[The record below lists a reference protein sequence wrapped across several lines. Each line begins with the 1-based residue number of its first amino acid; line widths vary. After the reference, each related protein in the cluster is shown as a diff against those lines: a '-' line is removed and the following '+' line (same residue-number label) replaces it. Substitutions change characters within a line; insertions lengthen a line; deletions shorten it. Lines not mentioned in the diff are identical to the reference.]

1 MLVDWKTGKFR
12 ESWGSVTQTVVVIFT
27 ERLTRTRNITL
38 RVQQSSALGMLL
50 EKQWLHDW
58 PRWAD
63 QRVIYTLT
71 DTKNDVRCPTFKT
84 LSRDR
89 EWQGDVQPGSHRGT
103 RKRKFDDSSY
113 HSSQRFWY
121 GTRRKGNPL
130 TSFACVS
137 KRLKKVPSGCLW
149 QGDFTPRQATFHT
162 RCSLWAGAKG
172 NLLSTKKL
180 TKTKVQLPRTSK
192 QNFLQA
198 LHWSS
203 KTKMY
208 SSHYN
213 SKMAHA

>member
-1 MLVDWKTGKFR
+1 MRVCNSDSGNNIYRKIDQNKKYHIKSTAIKRFR
-12 ESWGSVTQTVVVIFT
+12 HVTRETVT
-27 ERLTRTRNITL
+27 T
-38 RVQQSSALGMLL
+38 
-50 EKQWLHDW
+50 WL
-58 PRWAD
+58 AD
-63 QRVIYTLT
+63 QTVIYTLT

-103 RKRKFDDSSY
+103 RKQKFDDSSY

-149 QGDFTPRQATFHT
+149 QGNFTPRQVTFHT
-162 RCSLWAGAKG
+162 RFSLWAGAKG
-172 NLLSTKKL
+172 NLLLSKKL

-208 SSHYN
+208 SSH
-213 SKMAHA
+213 

>member
-1 MLVDWKTGKFR
+1 
-12 ESWGSVTQTVVVIFT
+12 
-27 ERLTRTRNITL
+27 
-38 RVQQSSALGMLL
+38 MLL
-50 EKQWLHDW
+50 EKQWLHNW

-149 QGDFTPRQATFHT
+149 QGDLTPRQATFHT

-172 NLLSTKKL
+172 NLLLTKKL

>member
-1 MLVDWKTGKFR
+1 MRVCNSDSGSNIYRKIDQNKKYHIKSTAIKRFR
-12 ESWGSVTQTVVVIFT
+12 HVTRETVAT
-27 ERLTRTRNITL
+27 
-38 RVQQSSALGMLL
+38 
-50 EKQWLHDW
+50 WL
-58 PRWAD
+58 AD

-172 NLLSTKKL
+172 NLLLTKKL

>member
-1 MLVDWKTGKFR
+1 MRVCNSDSGSNIYRKIDQNKKYHIKSTAIKRFR
-12 ESWGSVTQTVVVIFT
+12 HVTRETVAT
-27 ERLTRTRNITL
+27 WLAER
-38 RVQQSSALGMLL
+38 V
-50 EKQWLHDW
+50 
-58 PRWAD
+58 
-63 QRVIYTLT
+63 RVIYTLT

-137 KRLKKVPSGCLW
+137 KRLKKVPCGCLW

-172 NLLSTKKL
+172 NLLLTKKL

-203 KTKMY
+203 KTKLY